1 MSDEAFRSLCRR
13 YQAAFRELV
22 PIVDAEGC
30 RDAEGRVVSGTHIW
44 GAAVIARAVHVVSLV
59 LLGCATAVS
68 SLMHGHDNVS
78 CRTARRPHAR
88 LPTVCLQD
96 DA

>member
-30 RDAEGRVVSGTHIW
+30 RDVECRVVSGTHIPEY
-44 GAAVIARAVHVVSLV
+44 H
-59 LLGCATAVS
+59 
-68 SLMHGHDNVS
+68 HDGEKLAS
-78 CRTARRPHAR
+78 IC
-88 LPTVCLQD
+88 C
-96 DA
+96 